1 MEGQQQVMVVEEI
14 VEEGEQHELAIEQ
27 QPANVV
33 MNSNEEE
40 AQGQWGKIKKV
51 APFIIGMLIPM
62 LIGGNSIF
70 TKRGLKEGMSF
81 SVFLFYK
88 NTLASIVLLVA
99 TLITRTPWPK
109 MTRWLVIR
117 IIALSVLEP
126 VLSQIAIFSGL
137 KFTPA
142 SFSSCLIATGPALTL
157 VASWILQLEHIAI
170 SERRSQAKLL
180 GMVMVI
186 TGGLVVGLYNGPT
199 ITVLQPSHISGQNV
213 VSHRLTEN
221 WIRGPLLVSFSVLF
235 SVLYN
240 ILMEMTTKKTDA
252 SPLFLTASICTLGA
266 LMNLIVAVAMESGSG
281 FVWIVGLNTKL
292 VCYLYSGIVVSGFT
306 SFLQSMLLRERGA
319 VFLTSFSPL
328 STIFVMMVGAIVLKE
343 VIHVG
348 SILGALIIV
357 TGLFILQWGKLKA
370 SASED
375 G

>member
-99 TLITRTPWPK
+99 TLITR
-109 MTRWLVIR
+109 
-117 IIALSVLEP
+117 P

-370 SASED
+370 RLPHGQSDATPARTIWELIRA
-375 G
+375 